1 MNLHIVALCENSD
14 SFILTKHNEYVKYDY
29 HIIHGGWFM
38 EKRISATRAVRDF
51 SEVLNTIKFK
61 GVHYIIERGGKAV
74 ASMKPIDEKADFKT
88 LGELKG
94 LLKKL
99 PRLDEELDA
108 FAADLE
114 DIRKDQPPVVMGD
127 LWE

>member
-1 MNLHIVALCENSD
+1 
-14 SFILTKHNEYVKYDY
+14 
-29 HIIHGGWFM
+29 M

-61 GVHYIIERGGKAV
+61 GVHYIIERGGKPI
-74 ASMKPIDEKADFKT
+74 ASMKSIDEKMDPMT
-88 LGELKG
+88 LGELKT

-99 PRLDEELDA
+99 PKLGEELEA
-108 FAADLE
+108 FASDLE
-114 DIRKDQPPVVMGD
+114 EIARNQPLVSTGD

>member
-1 MNLHIVALCENSD
+1 
-14 SFILTKHNEYVKYDY
+14 
-29 HIIHGGWFM
+29 M

-61 GVHYIIERGGKAV
+61 GVHYIIERGGKPIAT
-74 ASMKPIDEKADFKT
+74 MKSIDEKIDPMT
-88 LGELKG
+88 LGELKT

-99 PRLDEELDA
+99 PRLGEELDA
-108 FAADLE
+108 FASDLE
-114 DIRKDQPPVVMGD
+114 EISRNQPLMSMGD

>member
-1 MNLHIVALCENSD
+1 
-14 SFILTKHNEYVKYDY
+14 
-29 HIIHGGWFM
+29 M

-61 GVHYIIERGGKAV
+61 GVHYIIERGGKPI
-74 ASMKPIDEKADFKT
+74 ASMKSIDEKIDSMT
-88 LGELKG
+88 LGELQT

-108 FAADLE
+108 FASDIE
-114 DIRKDQPPVVMGD
+114 DISRNQPLLSTGN
-127 LWE
+127 LWG

>member
-1 MNLHIVALCENSD
+1 
-14 SFILTKHNEYVKYDY
+14 
-29 HIIHGGWFM
+29 M

-61 GVHYIIERGGKAV
+61 GVHYIIERGGKPI
-74 ASMKPIDEKADFKT
+74 ASMKSIDEKMDSMT

-99 PRLDEELDA
+99 PRLDTELDA
-108 FAADLE
+108 FASELE
-114 DIRKDQPPVVMGD
+114 EISRKQPLMSTED

>member
-1 MNLHIVALCENSD
+1 
-14 SFILTKHNEYVKYDY
+14 
-29 HIIHGGWFM
+29 
-38 EKRISATRAVRDF
+38 
-51 SEVLNTIKFK
+51 
-61 GVHYIIERGGKAV
+61 
-74 ASMKPIDEKADFKT
+74 MKPIDEKTDFKT
-88 LGELKG
+88 LGELKV

-114 DIRKDQPPVVMGD
+114 DIRKDQPPVAMGD

>member
-1 MNLHIVALCENSD
+1 
-14 SFILTKHNEYVKYDY
+14 
-29 HIIHGGWFM
+29 M

-61 GVHYIIERGGKAV
+61 GIQYIIERGGKPI
-74 ASMKPIDEKADFKT
+74 ASMKPIGEEPDFKT
-88 LGELKG
+88 LDDLEV

-99 PRLDEELDA
+99 PRLSEELDA

-114 DIRKDQPPVVMGD
+114 DIRNDQPLTATVDV
-127 LWE
+127 WE

>member
-1 MNLHIVALCENSD
+1 
-14 SFILTKHNEYVKYDY
+14 
-29 HIIHGGWFM
+29 M

-61 GVHYIIERGGKAV
+61 GVHYIIERGGKPV
-74 ASMKPIDEKADFKT
+74 ATMKPIDEKTDFKT
-88 LGELKG
+88 LGELKA

-99 PRLDEELDA
+99 PRLDEELES
-108 FAADLE
+108 FSSDLE
-114 DIRKDQPPVVMGD
+114 DISKNQPVMAMGD

>member
-1 MNLHIVALCENSD
+1 
-14 SFILTKHNEYVKYDY
+14 
-29 HIIHGGWFM
+29 M

-61 GVHYIIERGGKAV
+61 GVQYIIERGGKPI
-74 ASMKPIDEKADFKT
+74 ASMKSIDEKIDSMT
-88 LGELKG
+88 LGELQN

-99 PRLDEELDA
+99 PRLEEELEA
-108 FAADLE
+108 FTSDLE
-114 DIRKDQPPVVMGD
+114 EIVRNQPLMSTGD